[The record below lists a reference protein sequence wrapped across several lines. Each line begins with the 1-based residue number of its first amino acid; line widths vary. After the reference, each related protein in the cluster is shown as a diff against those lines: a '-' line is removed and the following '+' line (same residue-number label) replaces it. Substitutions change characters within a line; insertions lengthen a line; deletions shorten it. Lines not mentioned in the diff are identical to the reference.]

1 MKNRISLIVLSAL
14 FSFCA
19 VSCEDFKLGN
29 DFLDKPISTD
39 INVDTIFAH
48 KKYADQVLAEVYLSM
63 PDFMAASG
71 RLSGAMLEILT
82 DLGDVPRT
90 DRNPVYYSGTVMA
103 ATQVS
108 LMPYRLDDRTSVV
121 KYSSPMGGMRMG
133 YIYLDNVD
141 RVPDMTER
149 EKVIRKAEVKTIMA
163 FHYTQM
169 LRYYGGMP
177 WVDRLYQP
185 NDDFSFPRMTIEEHV
200 RKVVELCDEAATVL
214 PWSVSPAEEGH
225 MTAASAL
232 AIKNRI
238 LHFAAS
244 PLFNSDEPFMPG
256 EASDKHFT
264 WWGNYD
270 RNRWQTALDAA
281 LELLERNTAN
291 GDYYQLVNTGSP
303 RDDFRAGYYD
313 RGMREALVV
322 SHRYTRI
329 VNEYVSA
336 CNYAKWGYY
345 QPTNVLADEFEK
357 KDGTKFDWEQDGE
370 YPFFDKE
377 GNETRDPRL
386 YETLWVNEDMI
397 GDRKVEIYEGGRE
410 DWNGNSSSI
419 FGSNGAKNG
428 IVLKKFLL
436 DYSLND
442 ELNNHY
448 YQCPHIRLPEI
459 YLNIAEAMN
468 ELGIA
473 GTKDRFGRDAYDYVN
488 LVRNRVGMP
497 DITPEMYPEGEQ
509 LLEAILHERAVE
521 FAFEEVRYFDISRR
535 KRKDLLERK
544 QYRLKTYKDRT
555 SESGWRYDRST
566 PLTHERVWVERWSD
580 RYYLLP
586 LPVKEINK
594 GYGLVQ
600 NPGW

>member
-19 VSCEDFKLGN
+19 VSCEDFRLGN

-39 INVDTIFAH
+39 INIDTIFAH

-90 DRNPVYYSGTVMA
+90 DRNPVYYSGTVTA
-103 ATQVS
+103 ATQ
-108 LMPYRLDDRTSVV
+108 
-121 KYSSPMGGMRMG
+121 
-133 YIYLDNVD
+133 
-141 RVPDMTER
+141 
-149 EKVIRKAEVKTIMA
+149 VKTIMA

-177 WVDRLYQP
+177 WVGRLYQP
-185 NDDFSFPRMTIEEHV
+185 DDDFSFPRMTIEEHV
-200 RKVVELCDEAATVL
+200 RKVVELCDEAAAVL

-329 VNEYVSA
+329 INEYVSA

-436 DYSLND
+436 DYSMND

-448 YQCPHIRLPEI
+448 YQCPHIRLSEI

-473 GTKDRFGRDAYDYVN
+473 GTRDRFGRDAYDYVN
-488 LVRNRVGMP
+488 L
-497 DITPEMYPEGEQ
+497 
-509 LLEAILHERAVE
+509 VE

-544 QYRLKTYKDRT
+544 QYRLMTYRDRT

-566 PLTHERVWVERWSD
+566 PVTHERVWVERWSD

-586 LPVKEINK
+586 LPVEEINK